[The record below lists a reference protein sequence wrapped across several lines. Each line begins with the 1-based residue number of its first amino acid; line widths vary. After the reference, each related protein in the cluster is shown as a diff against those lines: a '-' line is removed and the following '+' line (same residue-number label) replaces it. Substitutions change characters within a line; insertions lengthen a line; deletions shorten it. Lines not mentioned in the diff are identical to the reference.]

1 MEDYFYFTICHE
13 ESGEVEF
20 LGYAANPVWD
30 DWREA
35 MDWIISTLKN
45 APSQDKWVI
54 EEDHLFAPYE
64 HGKTIQLNSTGYE
77 KHLLEWINN

>member
-20 LGYAANPVWD
+20 LGYAATPVWE

-35 MDWIISTLKN
+35 MDWISTRKD
-45 APSQDKWVI
+45 APSPDKWVI

-64 HGKTIQLNSTGYE
+64 HGKTIQLRSTGYE
-77 KHLLEWINN
+77 KHIIEWIKS